1 MNIDVKQITQIQPSG
16 SLLIESIM
24 ETAKI
29 IFAVVVG
36 ILFIAWIAIE
46 VVLLIAM
53 AKSDAKPSL
62 DPNDDITEIDL

>member
-1 MNIDVKQITQIQPSG
+1 
-16 SLLIESIM
+16 M